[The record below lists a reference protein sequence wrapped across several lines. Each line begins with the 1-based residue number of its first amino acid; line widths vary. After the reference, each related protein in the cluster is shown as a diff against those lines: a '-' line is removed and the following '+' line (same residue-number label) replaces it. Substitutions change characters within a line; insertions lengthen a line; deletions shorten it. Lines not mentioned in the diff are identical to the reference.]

1 MLLLWAACTHQ
12 GILFSTLHR
21 PNGAGC
27 GVEESFQMVTLSFRT
42 KCIDVEGGEE
52 TAAGAGSSSK
62 WTGPNA
68 DLARVYT
75 SAYTA
80 LCVKIRRFA
89 PCTVCAMR
97 TSLEVCDNGVVEL
110 LLTGGFGV
118 GCQHPL

>member
-1 MLLLWAACTHQ
+1 
-12 GILFSTLHR
+12 
-21 PNGAGC
+21 
-27 GVEESFQMVTLSFRT
+27 MVTLSFRT